1 MPACLRELCRVE
13 RAVQRSQL
21 QRERERHTD
30 RERDKQ
36 RQTER
41 DRHRQIYRQRHNQTY
56 ILRQIETKATE
67 DRDRMTETDR

>member
-1 MPACLRELCRVE
+1 MFTRVVSRRTSCSE
-13 RAVQRSQL
+13 ISIAE
-21 QRERERHTD
+21 RERERHTD